1 MAKRKSKAP
10 EMDLSNLLP
19 LLIPIAIYGIMYKYL
34 DDLEKNKECKCS
46 ENENRALL
54 KKLVI
59 STLSVMVLFN
69 LLPFLFKGVF
79 LNNLGPLLALLSI
92 GLFIYLC
99 VIFIKYEKF
108 LYSKDCK
115 CSEDIKK
122 TVFRYYLYMGI
133 VLYAL
138 VILFNLFYIFLIIQS
153 SQNNSV
159 IRTNL

>member
-46 ENENRALL
+46 ENENRTLL

-59 STLSVMVLFN
+59 STLSVIVVFN
-69 LLPFLFKGVF
+69 ILPYILKGTLL
-79 LNNLGPLLALLSI
+79 NSLGSILALVSI
-92 GLFIYLC
+92 VVFIYLC
-99 VIFIKYEKF
+99 YTFIKYEKF

>member
-1 MAKRKSKAP
+1 MAKRKNSKNQLQL
-10 EMDLSNLLP
+10 ERLLP
-19 LLIPIAIYGIMYKYL
+19 LLVPIAIYGAMYKYL

-46 ENENRALL
+46 ENENRTLL
-54 KKLVI
+54 KKLVV

-99 VIFIKYEKF
+99 VTFIKYEKF

-122 TVFRYYLYMGI
+122 TVFRYYLYTGI
-133 VLYAL
+133 VLYVL
-138 VILFNLFYIFLIIQS
+138 IILFNLFLIFLIIKS
-153 SQNNSV
+153 SQNTAV
-159 IRTNL
+159 IKTNL